1 MIYGNRFL
9 KRINSEMMFSDI
21 DHFLESTI
29 KNDQY
34 IFGDECII
42 SESNTIILTEGVG
55 DVIKKIFGAIK
66 SAITKFI
73 GMIRTAISNFISKI
87 KGLFSRGGGGSTAS
101 TSSVNNTSTGT
112 SAAQTTGGDAGTKQ
126 PPVKWV
132 DYSSLLPDLTD
143 SIINPKENFVDIV
156 NDYSTRFIKIL
167 DDIVENTTKDNYST
181 NLHAF
186 DTIVDEFSDKAKHYP
201 DIVFSSRGKLR
212 IDQVTDSEG
221 FKQQFDQMLSK
232 QLDPETSNYTITV
245 ENNEKESTKNKFM
258 KAISKALADLDKYK
272 EKITAHLKKLIN
284 DIDQLETNLNRIIN
298 SKSDFN
304 FTYKKYSKGK
314 TDNVTKGEYR
324 SIYSTIVTI
333 ATKQRT
339 TISNYMTE
347 VNNIVKKTC
356 SAISKASVK
365 AGLTSKEAVSSEN

>member
-9 KRINSEMMFSDI
+9 KRINSEMIFSDI

-34 IFGDECII
+34 IFGDDCIL

-101 TSSVNNTSTGT
+101 TSSANNTSTGT
-112 SAAQTTGGDAGTKQ
+112 PAAQTAGGDAGTKQ

-245 ENNEKESTKNKFM
+245 ESNEKESTKNKFM

>member
-9 KRINSEMMFSDI
+9 KHTDSETLFYDI
-21 DHFLESTI
+21 DRFIESTI

-34 IFGDECII
+34 IFGNDCIL
-42 SESNTIILTEGVG
+42 SESNTIVILTEGVG
-55 DVIKKIFGAIK
+55 EVLSKIFGAIK
-66 SAITKFI
+66 TAITKFI
-73 GMIRTAISNFISKI
+73 GMIRNAISSFISKI
-87 KGLFSRGGGGSTAS
+87 KGLFSRGGTSSSSGST
-101 TSSVNNTSTGT
+101 T
-112 SAAQTTGGDAGTKQ
+112 SATNSTTINAPAAQATPAAS
-126 PPVKWV
+126 VKWV
-132 DYSSLLPDLTD
+132 DYIRLLPDLTD
-143 SIINPKENFVDIV
+143 AIINPKENFVDTV
-156 NDYSTRFIKIL
+156 NEYSLKFIKTM
-167 DDIVENTTKDNYST
+167 DDIVENTSKDNYGT

-186 DTIVDEFSDKAKHYP
+186 DSIVDEFSDKSKHYP
-201 DIVFSSRGKLR
+201 DIIFSSKGKLR
-212 IDQVTDSEG
+212 IDQATDANG
-221 FKQQFDQMLSK
+221 FRQQFDQMLIK
-232 QLDPETSNYTITV
+232 QLDPETSDYTIKV
-245 ENNEKESTKNKFM
+245 EADEKESVKNNFT
-258 KAISKALADLDKYK
+258 KAISKALGDLDKYK
-272 EKITAHLKKLIN
+272 EKITAQLKKLIN

-314 TDNVTKGEYR
+314 TDKVTKGEYR